1 MHIEIITCLHGF
13 VVGFIKEICFV
24 ILYLSYCWQ
33 LYTIGQSHQYSV
45 RKKKKSAWSLSDG

>member
-13 VVGFIKEICFV
+13 VVGFITEICFI

-45 RKKKKSAWSLSDG
+45 RKKKSAWSLSDG